1 VDGVKDTGTP
11 IALGLSLGAAFGI
24 VFGLLMNNLALGLS
38 LGIAIGVAM
47 GASGISAR
55 RAKRDDRPG
64 TTDPQP
70 GPDHKS

>member
-1 VDGVKDTGTP
+1 MKDTGTP

-55 RAKRDDRPG
+55 RAKRDDRSG
-64 TTDPQP
+64 TPDPEP
-70 GPDHKS
+70 GPDDKS